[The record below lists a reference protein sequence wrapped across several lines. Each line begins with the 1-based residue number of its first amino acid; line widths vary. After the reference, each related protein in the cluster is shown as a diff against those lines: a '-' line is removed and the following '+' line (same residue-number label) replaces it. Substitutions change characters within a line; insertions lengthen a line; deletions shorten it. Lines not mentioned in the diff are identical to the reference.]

1 MVVDFLLLFL
11 FANSIFIVVVGVGVV
26 LWQESQ
32 DNRDI
37 PQSTNSIP
45 KPTNSDDSDNS
56 STDWEVEAL
65 DWDE

>member
-45 KPTNSDDSDNS
+45 KPTNSDNS
-56 STDWEVEAL
+56 NTDWEVEAL

>member
-37 PQSTNSIP
+37 P
-45 KPTNSDDSDNS
+45 KPTNSDDNNS